1 MKKYSYILPFLLSLV
16 LTGCGENTANSSSEM
31 PDSSPVAQEV
41 TASPETDAPTEPP
54 TNAPLAEGD
63 INSVTFDEVGTEIAS
78 VINDDDTAVEGTLSI
93 ETIDGNNLLKFTD
106 TSTTAENLETA
117 VQKIRFNVGALLA
130 PEQLSQV
137 RSIAFDLYAEA
148 KDNLFVNDDGDNMEV
163 AGWIGG
169 GGGSIVA
176 DGNWYGFADFSGS
189 GLQEYNLKRSDACH
203 VTFKFL
209 LASSG
214 KCWDETV
221 EDVNF
226 LVMRWGMQNISDIYI
241 DNLTFFDE
249 EGNSIPLTL
258 SPVTDSEPE
267 PHETDEI
274 SDSDPEI
281 VENDET
287 PEPATEED
295 EE

>member
-1 MKKYSYILPFLLSLV
+1 MRKNSYVLPLLLALL
-16 LTGCGENTANSSSEM
+16 LTGCGGNTADSSSVPE
-31 PDSSPVAQEV
+31 SSQDAQEV
-41 TASPETDAPTEPP
+41 TVSPETEAPTEPP
-54 TNAPLAEGD
+54 TNAPMAQGD
-63 INSVTFDEVGTEIAS
+63 INSVTFDKVGTEVAT
-78 VINDDDTAVEGTLSI
+78 VIMDDDTAVEGTLSI
-93 ETIDGNNLLKFTD
+93 ETIDGNNVLKFTD
-106 TSTTAENLETA
+106 TSTNAENLETA
-117 VQKIRFNVGALLA
+117 VQKIRFNVGSLLA

-137 RSIAFDLYAEA
+137 YSIEFDLYAEA

-169 GGGSIVA
+169 GGGTITA

-214 KCWDETV
+214 KCWDESV

-226 LVMRWGMQNISDIYI
+226 LLMRWGMQNISDIYI
-241 DNLTFFDE
+241 DNITFLDA

-258 SPVTDSEPE
+258 SPMT
-267 PHETDEI
+267 
-274 SDSDPEI
+274 
-281 VENDET
+281 DET
-287 PEPATEED
+287 PEPDENTPESEAEESP
-295 EE
+295 EEIADSVPEEEENE